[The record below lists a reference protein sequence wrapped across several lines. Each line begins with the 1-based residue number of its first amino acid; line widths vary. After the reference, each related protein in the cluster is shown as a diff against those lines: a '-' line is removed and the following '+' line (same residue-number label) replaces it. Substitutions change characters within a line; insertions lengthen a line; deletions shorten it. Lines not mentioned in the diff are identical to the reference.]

1 MGGSKAYTADCHH
14 LRISV
19 ALDEVRS
26 YYKDISGVC
35 VVLHTKGKKSERPHY
50 HIFIKDRCRGD
61 TVCERLVKHLSVR
74 PKGQE
79 EWSIRAH
86 DNFEVWYNYAMDTLK
101 GGEEIVYNMDVPR
114 PEVKRSLVLEMS
126 PATAGD
132 PVGVPEKVKVVQVPV
147 KAKKKDP
154 AHIRFYQYVSEM
166 KEEGKVM
173 TYDEVCGHYVDW
185 TGGNYALRY
194 ATNVLRY
201 AYYNI
206 NGKRDCD
213 KQSMIWD
220 LRNSNIFS

>member
-1 MGGSKAYTADCHH
+1 MGGSKSYKADCHH

-35 VVLHTKGKKSERPHY
+35 VVLHTKGKTSERPHY
-50 HIFIKDRCRGD
+50 HIFIKDSCRGD
-61 TVCERLVKHLSVR
+61 TICERLAKHLSIR

-86 DNFEVWYNYAMDTLK
+86 DNFDVWYNYAMDTLK
-101 GGEEIVYNMDVPR
+101 GGEEIIYNMDVPR
-114 PEVKRSLVLEMS
+114 PEVKRNLVLEAPS
-126 PATAGD
+126 APAEGA
-132 PVGVPEKVKVVQVPV
+132 VERIRVVQVPV
-147 KAKKKDP
+147 KSKKDP
-154 AHIRFYQYVSEM
+154 AHMRFYQYV
-166 KEEGKVM
+166 KEFKEPDKVM

-185 TGGNYALRY
+185 TGGNYMLRY
-194 ATNVLRY
+194 ATNVLKY

-206 NGKRDCD
+206 NGKRDTD
-213 KQSMIWD
+213 KQSMIWE